1 MSLESFNS
9 APPSKKLEDASE
21 VIAPTSQ
28 LAEGL
33 DLDPRFTELSQ
44 ELNEVRKEEGRKH
57 VDDLMATGLTYE
69 NRDEYTR
76 IFDPSTFKLDEN
88 GNYSAQFA
96 DVAPAEV
103 RKVFSER
110 YPEDTKRYEELEK
123 TRIYKNFTED
133 PAYDAVDRQ
142 FNTLADLDDTW
153 HRERNRADAWDEF
166 VVQYPEKA
174 AAYGGEELEAAKQRQ
189 ADKQKQVDYQEALLQ
204 RKAEADLLQQE
215 EVRNNPHIYRPDG
228 TMIPLTEVWN
238 DPNYEAK
245 KREGSQ
251 YQKLNARLQPNAK
264 TERGT
269 VKEGVA
275 FIPPQYKGMTA
286 EALDIAWTVPQYA
299 DPEKTKQE
307 QQRKAQAL
315 TYLQTPEVRQQKNS
329 AEKEP
334 VPESEQLHQT
344 PEIQSASSPEEL
356 GFEKFETQGNVQE
369 AIKMAEKY
377 LSTKNFDERTFQNQI
392 YTFLR
397 RRGWV
402 HGALEQR
409 NTEQLDWMQTDY
421 KPHIEWFNNA
431 KATVEADFEDKGITT
446 ADNGVWFSMTASER
460 REGGEASAR
469 YKVYETLD
477 TSNYD
482 YIAKLP
488 SLVEKLKVIGEQTG
502 ESIKIKT
509 PRSFIGFTTD
519 NDSLVAHCDSEETCL
534 KIQEAIAQWK
544 SENDI
549 KDIPRELGRTKIAI
563 DGKINASD
571 TETSFSDLVANQI
584 TNWAK
589 EHKDNYPADVLG
601 REAIKHAILLSQKA
615 PSTAR

>member
-9 APPSKKLEDASE
+9 APPRKKLEDASE

-315 TYLQTPEVRQQKNS
+315 TYLQTPEARQQENS

>member
-9 APPSKKLEDASE
+9 APPRKKLEDASE

-275 FIPPQYKGMTA
+275 FIPPQYK
-286 EALDIAWTVPQYA
+286 E
-299 DPEKTKQE
+299 
-307 QQRKAQAL
+307 
-315 TYLQTPEVRQQKNS
+315 
-329 AEKEP
+329 
-334 VPESEQLHQT
+334 
-344 PEIQSASSPEEL
+344 
-356 GFEKFETQGNVQE
+356 
-369 AIKMAEKY
+369 
-377 LSTKNFDERTFQNQI
+377 
-392 YTFLR
+392 
-397 RRGWV
+397 
-402 HGALEQR
+402 
-409 NTEQLDWMQTDY
+409 
-421 KPHIEWFNNA
+421 
-431 KATVEADFEDKGITT
+431 
-446 ADNGVWFSMTASER
+446 
-460 REGGEASAR
+460 
-469 YKVYETLD
+469 
-477 TSNYD
+477 
-482 YIAKLP
+482 
-488 SLVEKLKVIGEQTG
+488 
-502 ESIKIKT
+502 
-509 PRSFIGFTTD
+509 
-519 NDSLVAHCDSEETCL
+519 
-534 KIQEAIAQWK
+534 
-544 SENDI
+544 
-549 KDIPRELGRTKIAI
+549 
-563 DGKINASD
+563 
-571 TETSFSDLVANQI
+571 
-584 TNWAK
+584 
-589 EHKDNYPADVLG
+589 
-601 REAIKHAILLSQKA
+601 
-615 PSTAR
+615 